1 MIHMALQGI
10 VALAA
15 FSQLLRMNGQINTA
29 EYYEN
34 LNRNFITYW
43 MSDASNSRVRF
54 ALYMMYHIEIQQTI
68 RPKHGSH

>member
-43 MSDASNSRVRF
+43 MGNASRVRF
-54 ALYMMYHIEIQQTI
+54 ALYMMYHIEMIQQTI